1 VFVTVASF
9 LDPLEARIV
18 HGRLAA
24 EGINA
29 YLADEHQAINDWY
42 MRQALGGV
50 KLRVRRDQ
58 SEAARALLDQFA
70 RGSLA
75 LDDED
80 DGEEPAAAPAP
91 DSWSQR
97 LAFFGLFALGL
108 PLPWRNARRRTSAT
122 PHRDDA

>member
-1 VFVTVASF
+1 MFATVASF

-24 EGINA
+24 EGIDA

-58 SEAARALLDQFA
+58 VDAARAVLDDLA
-70 RGSLA
+70 HGSLA
-75 LDDED
+75 VD
-80 DGEEPAAAPAP
+80 DGEAEADAAPLP
-91 DSWSQR
+91 TPHGSDPPSQR
-97 LAFFGLFALGL
+97 LAFFGLFVLGL
-108 PLPWRNARRRTSAT
+108 PLPWKRRRA
-122 PHRDDA
+122 P

>member
-1 VFVTVASF
+1 MFATVASF

-24 EGINA
+24 EGIDA

-58 SEAARALLDQFA
+58 VDAARAVLDDLA

-75 LDDED
+75 VD
-80 DGEEPAAAPAP
+80 DGEADVAPSP
-91 DSWSQR
+91 TPYGSDPLSQR
-97 LAFFGLFALGL
+97 LAFFGLFVLGL
-108 PLPWRNARRRTSAT
+108 PLPWKRRHA
-122 PHRDDA
+122 P